1 MIIDKE
7 DAFEIDDADMVVAAC
22 QRDSSSLRLEL
33 HSPNAIWTLVIGGTF
48 SVTRSTKNDRLV
60 PSMTPISDL
69 VGNAVLLFRC
79 RKADGELEIRFTHDW
94 VVIVEPDPD
103 YEAWEIYSTRGE
115 KLVAV
120 PGDGIA
126 KWGEATPSSNPSA

>member
-7 DAFEIDDADMVVAAC
+7 DAFEIDDADMVVATC

-33 HSPNAIWTLVIGGTF
+33 HSPNAIWTLVIGGAF
-48 SVTRSTKNDRLV
+48 SVTRSTKDDGLI
-60 PSMTPISDL
+60 PSMSTISDL
-69 VGNAVLLFRC
+69 VGNTVLLFRG

-103 YEAWEIYSTRGE
+103 YEAWEIYSTCGE
-115 KLVAV
+115 RLIAV

-126 KWGEATPSSNPSA
+126 KWGKAAPS